1 MSGKELKIEM
11 GNFELNHL
19 GTFFHLC
26 LLPPLLLLL
35 GIIFRPT
42 TLICLESEGVNAM
55 AAVCGQVKV
64 GMESL
69 KNMNRW
75 SKDWHWEIFA
85 GNFAQILPLL
95 FPQVNE
101 NNPNHLNIL
110 EDHHTFPH

>member
-1 MSGKELKIEM
+1 
-11 GNFELNHL
+11 
-19 GTFFHLC
+19 
-26 LLPPLLLLL
+26 
-35 GIIFRPT
+35 
-42 TLICLESEGVNAM
+42 M
-55 AAVCGQVKV
+55 AAVCGQVKA

-95 FPQVNE
+95 SPQVNE

-110 EDHHTFPH
+110 EDHYTLSTLSLFS